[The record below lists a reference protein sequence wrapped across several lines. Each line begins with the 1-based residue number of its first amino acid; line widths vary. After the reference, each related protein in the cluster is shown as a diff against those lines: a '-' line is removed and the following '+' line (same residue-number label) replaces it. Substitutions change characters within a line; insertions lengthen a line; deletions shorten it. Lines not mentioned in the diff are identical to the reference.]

1 MDERINSAILT
12 LYLIGKAAE
21 KLLAMAVYVRFY
33 LNKVKDKQEKLVLHT
48 YPLIKGKSFME
59 VTNETKRRLTFL
71 DDRL

>member
-21 KLLAMAVYVRFY
+21 KPLAMAVYVRFY

-48 YPLIKGKSFME
+48 YPLIKGKSLME
-59 VTNETKRRLTFL
+59 ATKWNKEKIDVFRW
-71 DDRL
+71 